1 MSTDFERQLRAEMG
15 RVAVRP
21 CPGLVRAAYH
31 RYRSRRRAA
40 LTAAVTGT
48 AAVAAVG
55 SVIAAGATGTAGT
68 STLPS
73 AHTAAYVV
81 SHVSSA
87 LASTNTIEYSYTV
100 LRVASSSAPGERVAY
115 WDYGGYYGRQR
126 LMVYTAAGQ
135 PYSDEADT
143 RSPGQRPSA
152 PDELTI
158 LDVEYTARSA
168 AWEHFTL
175 PPADRKPPG
184 HPATATKVPLC
195 AVQGIMA
202 YSLEGISVG
211 SVASCMR
218 ELLASG
224 TATVAGHQ
232 RIGGVDTIKIVLTY
246 RLPRLAEPQWRRTL
260 WVNPSTYLPVQM
272 TTLPDSSDGYPYVSD
287 PPLAI
292 GPFTE
297 AVTEFQW
304 LPPTPAHLAQL
315 NAPIPPGFRV
325 SGRAG

>member
-21 CPGLVRAAYH
+21 RPGLVQAAYH
-31 RYRSRRRAA
+31 RHRSRRRAA
-40 LTAAVTGT
+40 RAAAVTGT

-55 SVIAAGATGTAGT
+55 SVVAAGAAGTTGT
-68 STLPS
+68 STLPA

-100 LRVASSSAPGERVAY
+100 LRVASSSAPGAKVAY

-126 LMVYTAAGQ
+126 TMVYTAAGQ

-158 LDVEYTARSA
+158 LHVEYTARSA
-168 AWEHFTL
+168 AREHFTL
-175 PPADRKPPG
+175 PPADWKPPG
-184 HPATATKVPLC
+184 HPATATGVPLC
-195 AVQGIMA
+195 GAQGITG
-202 YSLEGISVG
+202 YSLDGTSAG

-232 RIGGVDTIKIVLTY
+232 RIGGVDTIKIDLTS
-246 RLPRLAEPQWRRTL
+246 RLPLTWRQTL

-272 TTLPDSSDGYPYVSD
+272 TTLPYSGDGYPYMHY
-287 PPLAI
+287 PPLAV

-304 LPPTPAHLAQL
+304 LPPTPANLAQL

-325 SGRAG
+325 SG